1 MWGVRGSLQRV
12 PKLQVGALIC
22 GLVVLAVPTSILA
35 SRADLTPCQGRWEG
49 TAEDPWDPG
58 PYVMK
63 VELTGGT
70 EQCATIT
77 YEGMCTSRWIEC
89 DAKDDWVR
97 AREVLVDPGTC
108 AEGFVEVQCEDPER
122 LHVRWEG
129 APGVMQTTLNR
140 VAPPTPPAKTEEPGE
155 QSEPAPAPETK
166 TTARDRGCNCAAAW
180 LLLPGLGLRR
190 RRRR

>member
-1 MWGVRGSLQRV
+1 M
-12 PKLQVGALIC
+12 PKLRTSALIC
-22 GLVVLAVPTSILA
+22 GLGILAVPTSVLA

-63 VELTGGT
+63 VDLTGGT
-70 EQCATIT
+70 QQCATIT

-89 DAKDDWVR
+89 EAKDDWVR
-97 AREVLVDPGTC
+97 AREVLVEPGNC
-108 AEGFVEVQCEDPER
+108 AEGFIEVQCENPDR

-129 APGVMQTTLNR
+129 EPGVMQTTLNR
-140 VAPPTPPAKTEEPGE
+140 VGPPTPPATAQPDPPKTEEPAKP
-155 QSEPAPAPETK
+155 SEPAPAREVKK
-166 TTARDRGCNCAAAW
+166 TAEDRGCNCAAAW

-190 RRRR
+190 RRR